1 MNFYYL
7 VTLLVS
13 HNKDVCNFCS
23 LSYASET
30 FLSAVQHATE
40 EQIQDEKWLKNLH
53 WKEETEA
60 EKRQEGNMIFWY
72 KAWKF
77 LNRHG
82 MTWKKDR
89 ML

>member
-1 MNFYYL
+1 M
-7 VTLLVS
+7 
-13 HNKDVCNFCS
+13 
-23 LSYASET
+23 
-30 FLSAVQHATE
+30 QHATE